1 MDEMFEK
8 SDNSRFLIKKTHRK
22 SIDMTTEILYSVQV
36 SDCWTGC
43 RGTVGSAPHW

>member
-1 MDEMFEK
+1 MSIHFTFSGKICLMDKMFEK

-36 SDCWTGC
+36 GDY
-43 RGTVGSAPHW
+43 